1 MENDGTADNSLLTSI
16 ETDGLLETSPSPN
29 VKTLVT
35 SASLEETSQ
44 ESSLY
49 ELPKVQYLYH
59 CGEWDVIN
67 LPEGT

>member
-35 SASLEETSQ
+35 SASLEETS
-44 ESSLY
+44 
-49 ELPKVQYLYH
+49 
-59 CGEWDVIN
+59 
-67 LPEGT
+67 